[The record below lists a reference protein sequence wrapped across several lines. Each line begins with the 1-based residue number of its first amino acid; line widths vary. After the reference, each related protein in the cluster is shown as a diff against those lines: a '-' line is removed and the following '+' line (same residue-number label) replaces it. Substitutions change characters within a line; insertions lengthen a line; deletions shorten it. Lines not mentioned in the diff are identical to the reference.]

1 MAKNKK
7 PKKAYKPKTVFVPS
21 IFNSMLT
28 FEPIEQALKRI
39 VETGTMMLDEH
50 DIPIY
55 MDLTGN
61 RQSIESGLKTYKLLI
76 KQHSTEQ
83 GHPIILRPFEELEN
97 ALKNNE
103 PLDEEVI
110 ENAIECINQC
120 RNFVARTPA
129 KEMLRLMSLV
139 RKENNENKVKERQQ
153 QMSIVEIQEED

>member
-1 MAKNKK
+1 MGKNKK

-83 GHPIILRPFEELEN
+83 GHPIILRPKARCFLARFPALQKVEEELD
-97 ALKNNE
+97 ALV
-103 PLDEEVI
+103 LWS
-110 ENAIECINQC
+110 
-120 RNFVARTPA
+120 VA
-129 KEMLRLMSLV
+129 
-139 RKENNENKVKERQQ
+139 
-153 QMSIVEIQEED
+153 

>member
-103 PLDEEVI
+103 PLTKRLLKTQL
-110 ENAIECINQC
+110 NALI
-120 RNFVARTPA
+120 
-129 KEMLRLMSLV
+129 S
-139 RKENNENKVKERQQ
+139 
-153 QMSIVEIQEED
+153 VEILLLEHQPRKCSV